1 MGGLNKKLF
10 HLQFHSINFNTFLI
24 KVINKHTILTIV
36 YGY

>member
-10 HLQFHSINFNTFLI
+10 HLQFQFIYFNTFLI
-24 KVINKHTILTIV
+24 KVINKLTILTII